1 MPSYDRLRVLFADHH
16 GLARGKYVPWRIAD
30 RGTRSCVTL
39 FALDFDRTM
48 VPAPGAYLLEGL
60 RDVELIYS
68 LDDVRPGW
76 EDDETGVVVA
86 DLTMDGEP
94 LPIAPRHALKRAI
107 AAWEELGYRPKV
119 GIELEAFILQPDERG
134 GWEEWATP
142 GAYVYGTGLA
152 VDPVGLV
159 DDLMRTA
166 DASGLRI
173 ESINSEYDTPQ
184 FELTLEYDDA
194 LQAIDDIFLFK
205 LLAREVAHRKGLLL
219 TFLGKP
225 FGDRGGSGF
234 HVNMSLADA
243 SGTNLM
249 LDTEAERGLST
260 LARQCIAGCLAH
272 HEGMAAICAPTVN
285 AYKRLRPAQLSGYW
299 ANWGI
304 DHRACTVRVPAENTA
319 AKRLEHRMPD
329 GAANPYLATAAVLHA
344 ARLGVVEQLDPPP
357 PEMLDGLEQASTERR
372 TPANLGA
379 ALDALE
385 ADPAIIEA
393 MGKEVVDHF
402 LAIKRNEYEKYCAAV
417 TDWELKHYLPFL

>member
-1 MPSYDRLRVLFADHH
+1 
-16 GLARGKYVPWRIAD
+16 
-30 RGTRSCVTL
+30 
-39 FALDFDRTM
+39 
-48 VPAPGAYLLEGL
+48 
-60 RDVELIYS
+60 
-68 LDDVRPGW
+68 
-76 EDDETGVVVA
+76 
-86 DLTMDGEP
+86 
-94 LPIAPRHALKRAI
+94 
-107 AAWEELGYRPKV
+107 
-119 GIELEAFILQPDERG
+119 
-134 GWEEWATP
+134 
-142 GAYVYGTGLA
+142 
-152 VDPVGLV
+152 
-159 DDLMRTA
+159 
-166 DASGLRI
+166 
-173 ESINSEYDTPQ
+173 
-184 FELTLEYDDA
+184 
-194 LQAIDDIFLFK
+194 
-205 LLAREVAHRKGLLL
+205 
-219 TFLGKP
+219 
-225 FGDRGGSGF
+225 
-234 HVNMSLADA
+234 MSLADA